1 MPANAAPP
9 STSVPVQHV
18 ETTTRVEEAL
28 LAILNA
34 DPGDTDTVKR
44 AVELVSRTDEPDEP
58 RVLHAAVLRTFFL
71 SRVAAERLGPDGL
84 ILGRIDVIGEVNLGF
99 ARIPFPLVF
108 HGCRLDGLLN
118 LMHSSIPH
126 IRFCG
131 GTSRGVNANGAHI
144 KGDMVLESVRVM
156 GPVKLRNAEIG
167 GDLRITD
174 TRILYPSGVAIAA
187 QGLQAWGSVRL
198 TGPQLEVS
206 GCITLASADIRA
218 DLVCTDGSLSRP
230 ATPDPDLKS
239 YERDCALRADGMFVH
254 GLLLMKGVRVNGET
268 RMLGARVLGAAEF
281 KGTFR
286 SPEGGDAL
294 SLDGI
299 KVGGGVHLTEGF
311 HAYGATRL
319 IGAEIRKDLDCTG
332 ALFIKPI
339 DPENPDPTNRRRE
352 DVLRRIA
359 LSAGRIT
366 VRGSVFFDETRAVGG
381 IRLVGARIR
390 GELRANRA
398 VFTMGRDDYP
408 ELEKRDFG
416 MSVFNA
422 RDARID
428 AGCDLSNCITNGMLV
443 FQRSHVGA
451 DLSVR
456 NLKIRGSR
464 VNGLVLKGADVR
476 GKFSWE
482 LTTRN
487 DGTKLVLSHARVGRL
502 VHGADSWPRKG
513 RLFLR
518 GFTYDSISI
527 CPRPDDESPRPQGSA
542 PSHIAERTPWG
553 WRWGSGQT
561 AGKDTG
567 DPPRTFTGWVSLQPR
582 ESFDPHPY
590 EQLGRVLRRNGD
602 NDAFRDVGIAREQDW
617 LGRAERTWREKLLG
631 AVLGTA
637 LRHGY
642 DSRPLCKATVVILT
656 TGVVL
661 FGLGSGL
668 AGARSLMAPSDAEVF
683 LDSAYVASGQ
693 VPSDYPDFNA
703 LAYSV
708 DTFLPPVIDFHQE
721 SRWLPNPHRGAR
733 LIETRVGDLTVGGL
747 LRAYL
752 WFHITAGWVAT
763 SLLVVY
769 LTRLIRDH

>member
-1 MPANAAPP
+1 MPTNAPNTP
-9 STSVPVQHV
+9 SSIPIQHLG
-18 ETTTRVEEAL
+18 TTTPVEEAL
-28 LAILNA
+28 LTILNA
-34 DPGDTDTVKR
+34 DPGDTDAVKR
-44 AVELVSRTDEPDEP
+44 AVEFVSRTDEPDEP
-58 RVLHAAVLRTFFL
+58 RVLRGAVLRSFCL
-71 SRVAAERLGPDGL
+71 SPVAAERLGPAGL
-84 ILGRIDVIGEVNLGF
+84 ILGNIAVTGEVNLGF
-99 ARIPFPLVF
+99 AHIPFPLVF

-118 LMHSSIPH
+118 LMHSSMPH

-131 GTSRGVNANGAHI
+131 GTVGGMNANGAHI
-144 KGDMVLESVRVM
+144 KGDMVLESVRVV
-156 GPVKLRNAEIG
+156 GPVKLRNAEIV

-174 TRILYPSGVAIAA
+174 SQILYPSGVAVAA
-187 QGLQAWGSVRL
+187 QGLQARGSVRL
-198 TGPQLEVS
+198 MGPDLEVS

-218 DLVCTDGSLSRP
+218 DLVCTDGRLSRP
-230 ATPDPDLKS
+230 ATPDPDLKN

-254 GLLLMKGVRVNGET
+254 GALLLKYVRVTGET
-268 RMLGARVLGAAEF
+268 RMLGARVRGAAEF
-281 KGTFR
+281 RGRFR

-299 KVGGGVHLTEGF
+299 KVGGGMHLTEGF

-332 ALFIKPI
+332 ARFRKPI
-339 DPENPDPTNRRRE
+339 DPEDPDPTNRRRE

-359 LSAGRIT
+359 LSAGRMT
-366 VRGSVFFDETRAVGG
+366 VRGSVFFDEVKAVGG
-381 IRLVGARIR
+381 IRLVGSRIW

-398 VFTMGRDDYP
+398 SFTMGRGDYP

-428 AGCDLSNCITNGMLV
+428 AGCDLSNCATNGMLV
-443 FQRSHVGA
+443 FQRSRVGA

-456 NLKIRGSR
+456 NLKIKGCR
-464 VNGLVLKGADVR
+464 VNGLVLKGAEVR

-482 LTTRN
+482 LTTPN

-502 VHGADSWPRKG
+502 VHGADSWPKTG

-542 PSHIAERTPWG
+542 TSPAPERAPWG
-553 WRWGSGQT
+553 WRWAPGRRS
-561 AGKDTG
+561 AGKDVG
-567 DPPRTFTGWVSLQPR
+567 DPPKTYTGWVSLQPT
-582 ESFDPHPY
+582 EAFDPHPY

-602 NDAFRDVGIAREQDW
+602 NDAFRDVGIAKEQDW
-617 LGRAERTWREKLLG
+617 LGRTERTWREKLLG

-637 LRHGY
+637 LCHGY
-642 DSRPLCKATVVILT
+642 DSRPLCKATVLILVL
-656 TGVVL
+656 GVVL
-661 FGLGSGL
+661 FGMGS
-668 AGARSLMAPSDAEVF
+668 AQSLMAPSDAEVF

-693 VPSDYPDFNA
+693 VPNDYPDFNA

-721 SRWLPNPHRGAR
+721 SRWLPNPHRGSR
-733 LIETRVGDLTVGGL
+733 LIETRMGDLTLGGL
-747 LRAYL
+747 LRGYL